1 MGFRNLPG
9 DEREALES
17 FKRALQDEYGRKLE
31 ALEERFEKE
40 FSALIATRRIEVETK
55 VQRIREKQA
64 VEFEKEL
71 AMARQSAFREL
82 RTRVLSTISE
92 ITDRLEERVV
102 ERVKSLRSN
111 REIYGPVLNDLAR
124 EALDALGSPKAIL
137 RVGEGEAVLLE
148 EDPRIARIE
157 ETADLAMG
165 GVMALDAEGGTHLVD
180 NSLRTRWERLKPM
193 MVENLSGRL
202 AGLVSDVQEPLTE
215 LRLS

>member
-165 GVMALDAEGGTHLVD
+165 GVMALDAEGRHASGRQLLA
-180 NSLRTRWERLKPM
+180 NSLGEVEADDGGKPFRA
-193 MVENLSGRL
+193 VGR
-202 AGLVSDVQEPLTE
+202 S
-215 LRLS
+215 R

>member
-1 MGFRNLPG
+1 MGFLNLSG

-31 ALEERFEKE
+31 AMKERFEKD

-64 VEFEKEL
+64 VEFDKEL
-71 AMARQSAFREL
+71 ALARQSAFREL
-82 RTRVLSTISE
+82 RTRVLNTISE
-92 ITDRLEERVV
+92 ITDQLDGRVV
-102 ERVKSLRSN
+102 ERVSSLRSN
-111 REIYGPVLNDLAR
+111 REIYGPVLNHLAR
-124 EALDALGSPKAIL
+124 EALDALGAPKAIL

-165 GVMALDAEGGTHLVD
+165 GIMALDAEGSTHLVD

-202 AGLVSDVQEPLTE
+202 AGLVSDVQEPLAE
-215 LRLS
+215 LRLP

>member
-31 ALEERFEKE
+31 AMKERFEKD

-82 RTRVLSTISE
+82 RTRVLCTISE

-102 ERVKSLRSN
+102 ERVTSLRSS

-124 EALDALGSPKAIL
+124 EALDALGAPKAIL
-137 RVGEGEAVLLE
+137 RVSAGEAVLLE

-165 GVMALDAEGGTHLVD
+165 GVIALDAEGGTHLVD
-180 NSLRTRWERLKPM
+180 NSLQTRWERLKPM

>member
-31 ALEERFEKE
+31 AMEERFEKE

-64 VEFEKEL
+64 VEFEKKL
-71 AMARQSAFREL
+71 AIDRQSAFREL
-82 RTRVLSTISE
+82 RSRVLGTISE
-92 ITDRLEERVV
+92 ITARLDERVV
-102 ERVKSLRSN
+102 EQVTSLRSS
-111 REIYGPVLNDLAR
+111 REIYGAVLNDLAR
-124 EALDALGSPKAIL
+124 EALDALGAPKAIL

-165 GVMALDAEGGTHLVD
+165 GVLALDAESGTHLVD

>member
-31 ALEERFEKE
+31 ALKERYEKE
-40 FSALIATRRIEVETK
+40 FSALIAARRIDVETK

-64 VEFEKEL
+64 IEFEEEL

-92 ITDRLEERVV
+92 TTRRLEERVM
-102 ERVKSLRSN
+102 EQLASLRSN
-111 REIYGPVLNDLAR
+111 PGLYGPVLNDLAR
-124 EALDALGSPKAIL
+124 EAMDALGAPKAVL
-137 RVGEGEAVLLE
+137 RVAEGEAVLLE
-148 EDPRIARIE
+148 KDQRIAGIE

-165 GVMALDAEGGTHLVD
+165 GVLALDAEGGTHLVD
-180 NSLRTRWERLKPM
+180 NTLQTRWERLKPM
-193 MVENLSGRL
+193 IVEELSGRL